1 MGWRAAPER
10 VMQREA
16 EISVSDSHKVHLWH
30 PLALA
35 MEEQAVLEVLMD
47 SRVHLVQSTGWEE
60 RCLR

>member
-1 MGWRAAPER
+1 MGWRAAPEGI
-10 VMQREA
+10 MQRGA
-16 EISVSDSHKVHLWH
+16 EISVSDSRKVHLWR